1 MFKHFSIEDLS
12 IIALLLEEEDKTKK
26 RAKRIAVHPMLK
38 KRKLEG
44 EYWTLFKE
52 LVDDEKKIF
61 IYFRMSRFLATGDS
75 FVSIAFSYRLGV
87 STVHKIVKE
96 VCSAI
101 IERLMSETMPVPT
114 KEQWQKI
121 AEEFWNT
128 WNFPNCIGAIDGKHV
143 QITAPANSGS
153 QFFNYKKTFSIVL
166 MAIVDADYKF
176 ICVDVGAY
184 GKNSDG
190 ESTNLPG
197 TEITAPYVIIGDE
210 AFPLTTYLMRP
221 YPKPQLGDQRKK
233 IFNDR
238 LSRARKVV
246 ENAFG
251 ILSQKFRIY
260 NRRIQLD
267 PDNADNVIMA
277 TCILHNY
284 IKSGG
289 SQHSHNE
296 EDIIASYSL
305 SNLPRQGGNHQ
316 VAAFNVR
323 ENFARFFDSPE
334 GALNY

>member
-1 MFKHFSIEDLS
+1 
-12 IIALLLEEEDKTKK
+12 
-26 RAKRIAVHPMLK
+26 
-38 KRKLEG
+38 
-44 EYWTLFKE
+44 
-52 LVDDEKKIF
+52 
-61 IYFRMSRFLATGDS
+61 
-75 FVSIAFSYRLGV
+75 
-87 STVHKIVKE
+87 
-96 VCSAI
+96 
-101 IERLMSETMPVPT
+101 MSETMPVPT

-190 ESTNLPG
+190 GIFSNSNIGKALISNTFNVPESTNLPG
-197 TEITAPYVIIGDE
+197 TKITAPYVIIGDE

-221 YPKPQLGDQRKK
+221 YPKPQLGDQRKN

-289 SQHSHNE
+289 SHHSHNE
-296 EDIIASYSL
+296 EDIVASYSL

>member
-1 MFKHFSIEDLS
+1 
-12 IIALLLEEEDKTKK
+12 
-26 RAKRIAVHPMLK
+26 
-38 KRKLEG
+38 
-44 EYWTLFKE
+44 
-52 LVDDEKKIF
+52 
-61 IYFRMSRFLATGDS
+61 
-75 FVSIAFSYRLGV
+75 
-87 STVHKIVKE
+87 
-96 VCSAI
+96 
-101 IERLMSETMPVPT
+101 MPVPT

-121 AEEFWNT
+121 AEEFWYT

-190 ESTNLPG
+190 GIFSNSNIGKALISNIFNVPESTNLPG

-210 AFPLTTYLMRP
+210 AFPLTLMRP
-221 YPKPQLGDQRKK
+221 YPKPQLG
-233 IFNDR
+233 
-238 LSRARKVV
+238 
-246 ENAFG
+246 
-251 ILSQKFRIY
+251 
-260 NRRIQLD
+260 IQLD
-267 PDNADNVIMA
+267 TDNADNVIMA